1 MSKKVKKTIRVTNLL
16 LNVDNPRFDTTAN
29 QREAISTI
37 IHELGKKM
45 LVLIRSIIE
54 EGLNPSEL
62 LIVMPNK
69 SKYRVLEGN
78 RRIAALKLMQTPD
91 MFKNKYKSFTNGL
104 NKILKEQS
112 GSKINEVDCVVFT
125 DESEANRW
133 IKLRHTGENNGKGIV
148 PWDAQQIGRFDAMVG
163 GKERVGLQA
172 INFLKNFND
181 KGMEEKLQKISI
193 TNLERLLTDRYIQS
207 VLGLEIND
215 GKLETSI
222 VREEIKKG
230 LLKIVDD
237 FTSGKVKVKD
247 IYTKDDRRDYVSKY
261 FKEKDVPNLKKLAEN
276 SWQLNSPTK
285 VESKTKKRIR
295 LPSIERNY
303 LIPPNCILNVNET
316 KTGKIYGELRKL
328 EVSGFKY
335 AVAVLFRV
343 FMEMSA
349 DKFSEKY
356 KLPLKEKGKDKTF
369 SLSAKLNNIAKY
381 MSDNGMATKNELK
394 GIRTITQGKD
404 SMCSINTFN
413 DYVHN
418 RHFSP
423 TVDSLKTN
431 WDNIQ
436 IFMQKLW
443 ENV

>member
-1 MSKKVKKTIRVTNLL
+1 MSGKSKKTIKVTNLL

-29 QREAISTI
+29 QREAISTMI
-37 IHELGKKM
+37 FELGKKM
-45 LVLIRSIIE
+45 LVLIRSIVE

-62 LIVMPNK
+62 LIVTPSK
-69 SKYRVLEGN
+69 SKYKVLEGN
-78 RRIAALKLMQTPD
+78 RRIAALKLIQTPD
-91 MFKNKYKSFTNGL
+91 MFKDKYKSFTNGL
-104 NKILKEQS
+104 NKILKEQH
-112 GSKINEVDCVVFT
+112 GSKISEIDCVVLP

-163 GKERVGLQA
+163 GKERIGLQA

-181 KGMEEKLQKISI
+181 KGIEEKLQKTSI

-215 GKLETSI
+215 GRLETNI

-230 LLKIVDD
+230 LLKVVDD
-237 FTSGKVKVKD
+237 LTSGKVKVKD
-247 IYTKDDRRDYVSKY
+247 IYTRDDRRDYVTKY
-261 FKEKDVPNLKKLAEN
+261 FKEEDVPNLKKLAEN
-276 SWQLNSPTK
+276 PWQLNSPTK
-285 VESKTKKRIR
+285 VESKTKKRVR
-295 LPSIERNY
+295 PPSVERDY

-316 KTGKIYGELRKL
+316 KAGKIYNELRNL
-328 EVSGFKY
+328 EVARFKY
-335 AVAVLFRV
+335 AVSVLFRV

-356 KLPLKEKGKDKTF
+356 NLPVKEKGKDKKF

-381 MSDNGMATKNELK
+381 MSGNGMATTNELK

-404 SMCSINTFN
+404 SMYSVDTFN

-418 RHFSP
+418 RYFSP